1 MVNLGIIRLLVEG
14 FYKMYTINIDNRYV
28 FKTKVLDL
36 NCYSVNSTV
45 WKYLDKLFLKALWLN
60 TENLTLKDNI
70 CFIEIF
76 KSIFAV
82 EVNKIDGRKNRNIN
96 YLSIWH
102 LVEYIEKYATID
114 QYQKL
119 TVALYNKGGF

>member
-1 MVNLGIIRLLVEG
+1 MYIIN
-14 FYKMYTINIDNRYV
+14 TDDQYV
-28 FKTKVLDL
+28 FKTKSLHL
-36 NCYSVNSTV
+36 NCYNVNSTV
-45 WKYLDKLFLKALWLN
+45 WKYLDKMFLKSLWLN

-76 KSIFAV
+76 ASIFTV
-82 EVNKIDGRKNRNIN
+82 EVNKIDGRKSRNIN

-102 LVEYIEKYATID
+102 LVEYIEKYATIE

-119 TVALYNKGGF
+119 ALSLYTNKSI

>member
-1 MVNLGIIRLLVEG
+1 MHI
-14 FYKMYTINIDNRYV
+14 INIDNQYV
-28 FKTKVLDL
+28 FKTKSLDL

-45 WKYLDKLFLKALWLN
+45 WKYLDKLFLKALCLN
-60 TENLTLKDNI
+60 TENLTLKDNS

-76 KSIFAV
+76 TSIFTV
-82 EVNKIDGRKNRNIN
+82 EVNKIDGRKIRNIN

-119 TVALYNKGGF
+119 ALSLYTNEGI

>member
-1 MVNLGIIRLLVEG
+1 
-14 FYKMYTINIDNRYV
+14 MYIINIDNCYV
-28 FKTKVLDL
+28 FKTKTLYL
-36 NCYSVNSTV
+36 NCYTVNSTV
-45 WKYLDKLFLKALWLN
+45 WKYLDKLFLKALCLN

-76 KSIFAV
+76 KSIFTV

-102 LVEYIEKYATID
+102 LVEYIEKYATIE
-114 QYQKL
+114 QYKNL
-119 TVALYNKGGF
+119 VVALYSKGSM

>member
-1 MVNLGIIRLLVEG
+1 MLI
-14 FYKMYTINIDNRYV
+14 INIDNQYIL
-28 FKTKVLDL
+28 KTKELCL

-45 WKYLDKLFLKALWLN
+45 WKYLDELFLKVICLN

-76 KSIFAV
+76 TSIFTV
-82 EVNKIDGRKNRNIN
+82 EINKIDGRKNRNIN

-102 LVEYIEKYATID
+102 LIEYIEKYATIE
-114 QYQKL
+114 QYQNL
-119 TVALYNKGGF
+119 AVALYSKGGF

>member
-1 MVNLGIIRLLVEG
+1 MHI
-14 FYKMYTINIDNRYV
+14 INIDNQYI
-28 FKTKVLDL
+28 FKTKTLDL

-45 WKYLDKLFLKALWLN
+45 WKHFDKLFLKSLGLN
-60 TENLTLKDNI
+60 AENLTLKDNI

-76 KSIFAV
+76 KSIFTV
-82 EVNKIDGRKNRNIN
+82 EINKIDGRKSRNIK

-119 TVALYNKGGF
+119 ALSLYTNEGV

>member
-1 MVNLGIIRLLVEG
+1 MYII
-14 FYKMYTINIDNRYV
+14 KIDNQYV
-28 FKTKVLDL
+28 FKTKSLYL

-45 WKYLDKLFLKALWLN
+45 WKHLDKLFLKSLGLN

-76 KSIFAV
+76 ASIFVV
-82 EVNKIDGRKNRNIN
+82 EVNKVDGRKSRNIN

-102 LVEYIEKYATID
+102 LVEYIEKYATIE
-114 QYQKL
+114 QYKNL
-119 TVALYNKGGF
+119 VVALYSKGSM